1 MSKKQLV
8 FYSSLITHHSSLPSF
23 LMIDFELSDGVA
35 VVRVNRLEG
44 MKAASRVVLD
54 GLDEAFVRV
63 AREPGVRAC
72 VLAGADKYESAAVGE
87 MGAREAAVRCQEVC
101 EQIERC
107 PVPVIAAVDGM
118 AAGAGGEL
126 ALACHLCVAST
137 RARFSITERLAR
149 RIGRERAHAML
160 TAGASLSAEEAYR
173 VGLVCRLAAPE
184 QLLAEAEALARTIA
198 GLAPLAIRACLEA
211 VTRGSELPLEE
222 GLALEAKLFSSLFF
236 TEDMREGTS
245 AFIEKRAPVFKAK

>member
-1 MSKKQLV
+1 
-8 FYSSLITHHSSLPSF
+8 
-23 LMIDFELSDGVA
+23 MIDFELSDGVA
-35 VVRVNRLEG
+35 VVRVNRPEG
-44 MKAASRVVLD
+44 MQATSRVVLD

-63 AREPGVRAC
+63 ASEPGVRAC
-72 VLAGADKYESAAVGE
+72 VLVGAGECESAAVDE
-87 MGAREAAVRCQEVC
+87 AVAAREAAALCQEVC

-107 PVPVIAAVDGM
+107 PVPVIATVDGL
-118 AAGAGGEL
+118 AAGLGGEL
-126 ALACHLCVAST
+126 ALACHLRIAST

-149 RIGRERAHAML
+149 RIGRERAPAMM
-160 TAGASLSAEEAYR
+160 TAGASLSAEEAHG

-222 GLALEAKLFSSLFF
+222 GLALEAKLFSSLFS

-245 AFIEKRAPVFKAK
+245 AFREKRAPVFKGK